1 MEAAARVG
9 LLALEH
15 ISRRAHD
22 ERGIKH
28 FQSSSNDAD
37 IMRVME
43 VCVAIGQSKFDQFCN
58 GSRNKKLFNL
68 NRLFKF

>member
-43 VCVAIGQSKFDQFCN
+43 VCIVIGQSKFDQFCN
-58 GSRNKKLFNL
+58 GLKNKLFNFNKL
-68 NRLFKF
+68 VKI